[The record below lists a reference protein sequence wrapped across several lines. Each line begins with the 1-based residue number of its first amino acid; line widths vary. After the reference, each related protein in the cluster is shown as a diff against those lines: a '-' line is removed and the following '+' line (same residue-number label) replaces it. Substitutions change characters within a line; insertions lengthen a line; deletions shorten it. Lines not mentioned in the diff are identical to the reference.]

1 MGSEIA
7 IKWLKDNWLKILVA
21 LVIIG
26 VLIYIGVLRSK
37 LSNRDEEVKTLKSN
51 IMVMQAAMDSRDK
64 IIDIQKGA
72 LDLFEQLQLAD
83 AKSEWHYQETVKKS
97 STVIEK
103 FIESAKTEEDYTT
116 LYNWENNMWDSLADP
131 LKQLEEPE

>member
-1 MGSEIA
+1 MDSAIA

-131 LKQLEEPE
+131 LKQLEGPE